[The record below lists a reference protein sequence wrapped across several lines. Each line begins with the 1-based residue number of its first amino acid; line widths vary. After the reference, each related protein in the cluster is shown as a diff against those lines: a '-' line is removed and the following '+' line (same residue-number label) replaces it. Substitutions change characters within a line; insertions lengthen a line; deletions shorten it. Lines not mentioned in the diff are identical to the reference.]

1 MKNNMKEILF
11 GFLYGVVTML
21 FMIGLLPADLV
32 SKIIGCVVAVL
43 AILRMKKKM
52 DAGEKPVYF
61 TVSYVFVIV
70 FVTVI
75 ISSLLS

>member
-1 MKNNMKEILF
+1 MKNNMKEILL
-11 GFLYGVVTML
+11 GFLYGAVTML

-52 DAGEKPVYF
+52 DAGEKPVCF

-70 FVTVI
+70 FVTAV